1 MTKKENLYYLLFP
14 FLSIFS
20 VLLIFLNNKILGS
33 FNLLFQMIP
42 PFNNENSEYG
52 LNHYYI
58 DQPLLHW
65 PWMESIKTSLMS
77 SNYVGYSNLI
87 GFGIELT
94 HHSNFAP
101 LSIFVNIYRMMSSES
116 H

>member
-1 MTKKENLYYLLFP
+1 MTKKENLYYILFP

-20 VLLIFLNNKILGS
+20 VILIFLNNKILGS

-58 DQPLLHW
+58 DVIHW
-65 PWMESIKTSLMS
+65 PW
-77 SNYVGYSNLI
+77 
-87 GFGIELT
+87 
-94 HHSNFAP
+94 
-101 LSIFVNIYRMMSSES
+101 
-116 H
+116 